1 MGCGM
6 ANNTAVKTKLCWNCE
21 GNVPLSVDDCPYC
34 GVQIE
39 DVKLYGESVQK
50 REFQSVKEENAV
62 SDSPFGLYV
71 REPAQESRE
80 EPSEQEQEM
89 LSVFEDMKR
98 ILLPLLL
105 LLSGSLF
112 FTFGLSLYLF
122 SEEGVMTLRWS
133 DSYWPFYFGL
143 GCLTLIL
150 GGRSLTRVDD
160 SVGE

>member
-21 GNVPLSVDDCPYC
+21 GNVSLSVDDCPYC

-50 REFQSVKEENAV
+50 REFRSVKEENAV
-62 SDSPFGLYV
+62 PDSPFGLYV
-71 REPAQESRE
+71 REPAQVSLE
-80 EPSEQEQEM
+80 EPSEHEREM

-133 DSYWPFYFGL
+133 DVYWPFYFGL
-143 GCLTLIL
+143 GCLALIL
-150 GGRSLTRVDD
+150 GGRSLARVDD